1 MMQRFQLLHGGD
13 YNPEQWLD
21 RPDILAQDIALMKK
35 APVNTVT
42 LGCSRGRRWS
52 RRKVCLRW
60 TGWPT
65 SSTACMTTAFPPFW
79 PPPVR
84 RAPVDGATLP
94 ETQAF
99 VLCEVAALQDTDPT
113 TLLSVYTEDYFAGCP
128 AVAIHSYGAGRAYY
142 LASRFDAAFYRAFYR
157 NAAQETGLTPAWPEA
172 LPDGVLAARRGA
184 FVFVQ
189 NCNEHPVE
197 VGGVALNRYGTAVW
211 KNGEQI
217 L

>member
-35 APVNTVT
+35 PCQHGNAGVF
-42 LGCSRGRRWS
+42 SWS
-52 RRKVCLRW
+52 ALEPQEGVFALDW
-60 TGWPT
+60 LADIIHSLYDNGI
-65 SSTACMTTAFPPFW
+65 STILATPSAA
-79 PPPVR
+79 R
-84 RAPVDGATLP
+84 PVDGATLP

-142 LASRFDAAFYRAFYR
+142 LASRFDAAFIAHFT
-157 NAAQETGLTPAWPEA
+157 AMQ
-172 LPDGVLAARRGA
+172 RRR
-184 FVFVQ
+184 
-189 NCNEHPVE
+189 PV
-197 VGGVALNRYGTAVW
+197 
-211 KNGEQI
+211 
-217 L
+217 